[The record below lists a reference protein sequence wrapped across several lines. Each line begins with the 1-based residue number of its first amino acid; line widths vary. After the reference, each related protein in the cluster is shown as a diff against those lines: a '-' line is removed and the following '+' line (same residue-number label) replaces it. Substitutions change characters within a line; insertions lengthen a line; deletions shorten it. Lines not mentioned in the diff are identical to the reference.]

1 MNSIVRNILKKG
13 IVKGES
19 ELLSNKEMK
28 ELESL
33 LLRSKDKYLK
43 EGELSHNVIGIDNRI
58 DELLEKILSNPE
70 IQKTLSVL
78 LDKNYLLRKIVVRYN
93 EPDDKGLML
102 HQDSIGE
109 VSLMILVNNQL
120 DGSTV
125 FFQGSQLI
133 PSEKHLAS
141 KVSWNSLKL
150 MNKAKYFLMP
160 AIGNA
165 GDYYYFLNRAWHGR
179 KPGSSH
185 KTKIALFFPCYPVAS
200 KDKHLFLKNSLNSE
214 FDWKSV
220 TQPTLKKNISRQDY
234 YSNILKFEK
243 SIDKAFPLCMKV
255 NSLDQISKNKV
266 YFAFTILKIVFLE
279 ILFFPIIIKRFF
291 DNLIKRT

>member
-1 MNSIVRNILKKG
+1 MNSIVGNILKKG
-13 IVKGES
+13 IVKGQS
-19 ELLSNKEMK
+19 EILSNEEMK
-28 ELESL
+28 ELENL

-78 LDKNYLLRKIVVRYN
+78 LGKNYLLRKIVVRYN

-109 VSLMILVNNQL
+109 VSLMILVNDQL

-165 GDYYYFLNRAWHGR
+165 GDYYYFLNRVWHGR
-179 KPGSSH
+179 KPGNSH

-214 FDWKSV
+214 FDWESV

-234 YSNILKFEK
+234 YSDILKFEK
-243 SIDKAFPLCMKV
+243 SSDKAFPLCMKV

-266 YFAFTILKIVFLE
+266 YFAFTILKIIFLE